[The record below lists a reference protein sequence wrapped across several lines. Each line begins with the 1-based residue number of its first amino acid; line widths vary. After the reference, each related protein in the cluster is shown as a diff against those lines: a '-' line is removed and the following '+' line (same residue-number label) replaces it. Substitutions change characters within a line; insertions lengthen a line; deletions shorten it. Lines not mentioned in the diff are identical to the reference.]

1 MFKSPAG
8 KPNLGSKPFV
18 LKPGSVKKP
27 SGFVSPNR
35 ENEEGVGMMS
45 EQPSMTPPPG
55 PSQSRVTG
63 AK

>member
-35 ENEEGVGMMS
+35 ENEGNGMIS